1 VDISHKDFEDHI
13 EAVNTI
19 LSEIGCGDK
28 QTLMV
33 FNKIDQYQHE
43 TIDEDDLVT
52 EKTSAHFTLE
62 EWEQTWM
69 KRMNGEAIFISALNK
84 ENLDDFRKKVYAE
97 VRKIHV
103 TRFPYNNFL
112 YPENLDQWSTEEE

>member
-1 VDISHKDFEDHI
+1 
-13 EAVNTI
+13 A
-19 LSEIGCGDK
+19 DK

-33 FNKIDQYQHE
+33 FNKIDQYQHQ

-97 VRKIHV
+97 VRDIHV

-112 YPENLDQWSTEEE
+112 YPENLDQWSSEEE